1 MAFTPTTPPNSSNGD
16 CLTCTATRNVSVSFT
31 AANPAPANG
40 YIVKWKKASEP
51 TSSYVQVIPNPTVSP
66 VVINNVPACENINV
80 IVQASCGPGF
90 TSQEVTA
97 TATGLGVPL
106 KCGCGYDGN
115 IDNMDFYIYPSI
127 ALDFTGVQNGS
138 TITLAYNSVGRI
150 NRFEIYNQTNS
161 TITTSSGWAG
171 QANYPGPW
179 GLSINTP
186 STGDITFTYDNT
198 KTYVLNVQVGGA
210 DPNNQ
215 INDAWS
221 VVLGCSYTPPPPT
234 YYYYTGIL
242 CNGSTQQAFRSTT
255 PNLDSANVI
264 VKALCSA
271 CGNTVQC
278 FDTITSTN
286 TSNTNDVISTHVDC
300 PSCAGSG
307 GSGGGGGVSSSW
319 GCVNGECLG
328 MVDGPYTDY
337 ATCVQNCSGGGN
349 QPIE

>member
-1 MAFTPTTPPNSSNGD
+1 MAFTPTTPPNSSNGN
-16 CLTCTATRNVSVSFT
+16 CLTCTATRNISVGFT

-51 TSSYVQVIPNPTVSP
+51 TSSYVQVVPNPTTSP
-66 VVINNVPACENINV
+66 VTINNVPACEDINV

-97 TATGLGVPL
+97 TATGIGLPL

-115 IDNMDFYIYPSI
+115 IDNMNFYIYPSI

-138 TITLAYNSVGRI
+138 TIILAYNSVGRI
-150 NRFEIYNQTNS
+150 NRFDIYNQTDS
-161 TITTSSGWAG
+161 AITISSGWAG
-171 QANYPGPW
+171 QADYPGPW
-179 GLSINTP
+179 GLSINTS
-186 STGDITFTYDNT
+186 STGDIIFTYDDT
-198 KTYVLNVQVGGA
+198 KTYVLNVQVGNA

-215 INDAWS
+215 ISDAWS
-221 VVLGCSYTPPPPT
+221 VVLGCNYTPPSPT

-264 VKALCSA
+264 VKALCAA
-271 CGNTVQC
+271 CGDTVQC
-278 FDTITSTN
+278 FDNITST
-286 TSNTNDVISTHVDC
+286 TTPNTNDVISTHVDC

-307 GSGGGGGVSSSW
+307 GSGGGGGAASSW
-319 GCVNGECLG
+319 VCVNGECLG
-328 MVDGPYTDY
+328 TVDGPYTDY

-349 QPIE
+349 QPQE